1 MKFIPALLV
10 ALSLCAVGTSACAA
24 QQQPEQGAQGAR
36 RAGMGGLI
44 LQGITLTE
52 AQKAQQKAIREK
64 YAPQLQQIRK
74 TSQTT
79 GTPMDQAKL
88 TEIRSAQLNELRAIL
103 TAEQQVIF
111 DRNVAEMRARSPERS
126 GGEK

>member
-1 MKFIPALLV
+1 MKFIPAFV
-10 ALSLCAVGTSACAA
+10 MALSLCAVGTSACAA
-24 QQQPEQGAQGAR
+24 QQQPSNAEGAR

-52 AQKAQQKAIREK
+52 AQKTQQKAIREK

-88 TEIRSAQLNELRAIL
+88 AEIRSAQLNELRAIL

-111 DRNVAEMRARSPERS
+111 DRNVAEMRARRAESPAA
-126 GGEK
+126 EK

>member
-1 MKFIPALLV
+1 MKVIPAALL
-10 ALSLCAVGTSACAA
+10 ALSLSAAGASACAA
-24 QQQPEQGAQGAR
+24 QQPPEAGAQGTR

-52 AQKAQQKAIREK
+52 AQKAQQKVIREK
-64 YAPQLQQIRK
+64 YAPQMMAVRK
-74 TSQTT
+74 TAQTT

-88 TEIRSAQLNELRAIL
+88 AEIRSAQLRELRAIL

-111 DRNVAEMRARSPERS
+111 DRNVAEMRARTADRR
-126 GGEK
+126 GDQK